1 VTLTGVEQT
10 LLGVKSILVFAYF
23 GSKKIVCAQL
33 NLEHCGAWSLQKD
46 NASSLLPSNF
56 LLYNTMENKTSFQD
70 LIAGTTPVLVDFYA
84 DWCAPCRMMQPVLQ
98 EFAEKMG
105 ERVKVVKINV
115 DKNPSAAATYGVR
128 GIPTFI
134 LFKEGKI
141 LNRKSGYMPL
151 SEVENFVKSGL

>member
-1 VTLTGVEQT
+1 M
-10 LLGVKSILVFAYF
+10 
-23 GSKKIVCAQL
+23 
-33 NLEHCGAWSLQKD
+33 EHCGAWSLQKD